1 MVALGQETGVHII
14 SATIIEL
21 AFPNLVVNGY
31 TITSPATPDYNCIAW
46 AAEDIQAWWWPDQ
59 QLCYYWPPEIPRKE
73 TLEVFIMAYE
83 ALGYSVCEDPAYEI
97 NFEKI
102 AIFAD
107 AAGKPT
113 HAARQLHSGKWT
125 SKLGNSEDIEHAL
138 GGISGSKYGVVAVIM
153 KRPK

>member
-1 MVALGQETGVHII
+1 
-14 SATIIEL
+14 
-21 AFPNLVVNGY
+21 
-31 TITSPATPDYNCIAW
+31 
-46 AAEDIQAWWWPDQ
+46 
-59 QLCYYWPPEIPRKE
+59 
-73 TLEVFIMAYE
+73 MAYE
-83 ALGYSVCEDPAYEI
+83 ALGYSVCKDPAYEI